1 VSSTRGD
8 AIVVGGGVIGTSSA
22 FRLSRNGWR
31 VTLFDP
37 TPGAGATW
45 AAAGMIA
52 PNGEIAPG
60 ERENYVRQREALT
73 SWRLFAAEL
82 FDATG
87 ETLAI
92 VQTGTL
98 LVGFDAGDRRLVEQ
112 FDMVADEFGVTGERV
127 TRDTHEKYFQGITSR
142 VREGL
147 YYDDDAWVDPD
158 QVMDILTRANE
169 RLGVKVVRETVISA
183 SASDGHVE
191 VATSTDAYRGD
202 VGILAT
208 GSRALPDGVAQRVAH
223 VVRPV
228 RGMTVRVRGIDRSD
242 QPVLRAYVRG
252 RSCYLVSRRGG
263 YCVVGASS
271 DEQGELGVE
280 VGELQ
285 RLLRD
290 ALDVVPAL
298 ETAEIIETRQGLRP
312 ASKDLEPFL
321 EVVEDRWAWL
331 SGHYRHGVT
340 LAPLSS
346 LEALEF
352 AERLA

>member
-8 AIVVGGGVIGTSSA
+8 AFVVGGGVIGTSSA
-22 FRLSRNGWR
+22 FRLARNGWR

-37 TPGAGATW
+37 APGAGATW

-52 PNGEIAPG
+52 PSGEIAPG
-60 ERENYVRQREALT
+60 ERENYLRQRDALA

-82 FDATG
+82 TEVTG
-87 ETLAI
+87 EVVAI
-92 VQTGTL
+92 VQSGTL
-98 LVGFDAGDRRLVEQ
+98 LVGFDAGDRRLVQQ
-112 FDMVADEFGVTGERV
+112 FDQVADEFGVTGERV
-127 TRDTHEKYFQGITSR
+127 SRESHEGYFQDVTPR

-147 YYDDDAWVDPD
+147 YYADDAWVDPD
-158 QVMDILTRANE
+158 QAMGILARANE
-169 RLGVKVVRETVISA
+169 RLGVDVVHELVVSA

-191 VATSTDAYRGD
+191 LATTTDTYRGD

-208 GSRALPDGVAQRVAH
+208 GSRPLPDGVGQRAAH

-252 RSCYLVSRRGG
+252 RSCYLVSRPGG

-290 ALDVVPAL
+290 ALDIVPAL

-321 EVVEDRWAWL
+321 EVVDERWAWL

-352 AERLA
+352 AERFA

>member
-1 VSSTRGD
+1 
-8 AIVVGGGVIGTSSA
+8 
-22 FRLSRNGWR
+22 
-31 VTLFDP
+31 
-37 TPGAGATW
+37 
-45 AAAGMIA
+45 MIA
-52 PNGEIAPG
+52 PSGEIAPG

-82 FDATG
+82 FEATG
-87 ETLAI
+87 QTLAL

-112 FDMVADEFGVTGERV
+112 FDLVADGFGVTGQRV
-127 TRDTHEKYFQGITSR
+127 SRESHESFFQDITPR
-142 VREGL
+142 VRGGL

-158 QVMDILTRANE
+158 QVMSVLTCAND
-169 RLGVKVVRETVISA
+169 RLGVTLVRENVIA
-183 SASDGHVE
+183 ATASDGRIE
-191 VATSTDAYRGD
+191 VVTPTETYRGD

-208 GSRALPDGVAQRVAH
+208 GSRALPEGVAQRVSH

-290 ALDVVPAL
+290 ALDIVPGL

-321 EVVEDRWAWL
+321 EVVDDRWAWL

-352 AERLA
+352 AERFA

>member
-1 VSSTRGD
+1 VSGD
-8 AIVVGGGVIGTSSA
+8 AFVVGGGVIGMSSA
-22 FRLSRNGWR
+22 FRLARGGWR

-52 PNGEIAPG
+52 PNGEISPG
-60 ERENYVRQREALT
+60 ERENYLRQREALA
-73 SWRLFAAEL
+73 SWRLLAAEL
-82 FDATG
+82 FELTG
-87 ETLAI
+87 EPLDI
-92 VQTGTL
+92 VETGTL
-98 LVGFDAGDRRLVEQ
+98 LVGFDVGDRRLVEQ
-112 FDMVADEFGVTGERV
+112 FDLVADEFGVTGERV
-127 TRDTHEKYFQGITSR
+127 SRESHETFFQGVTARIG
-142 VREGL
+142 EGL
-147 YYDDDAWVDPD
+147 YYPEDAWVDPD
-158 QVMDILTRANE
+158 QVMDLLTRANDG
-169 RLGVKVVRETVISA
+169 LGVNLVRETVVSA
-183 SASDGHVE
+183 SASSDHVE
-191 VATSTDAYRGD
+191 VTTPTQTYRGD
-202 VGILAT
+202 IGILAT
-208 GSRALPDGVAQRVAH
+208 GSRALPEGVAQRVAH

-228 RGMTVRVRGIDRSD
+228 RGMTVRVRGVDRSD

-252 RSCYLVSRRGG
+252 RSCYLVSRPGG

-290 ALDVVPAL
+290 ALDLVPAL
-298 ETAEIIETRQGLRP
+298 EAAEIVETRQGLRP

-321 EVVEDRWAWL
+321 EVVDERWAWL

-346 LEALEF
+346 LDALAF
-352 AERLA
+352 ATSFT